1 MLRPLRDKIVVKPI
15 ERVKSE
21 VLVVVQDEK
30 PNLGRVV
37 AVGPGKR
44 DKRGRIVPLD
54 VQPGAL
60 VRFGTAEG
68 YLTYTEFEEAGERF
82 LVMQEADVCFIA
94 EGEPAE
100 A

>member
-1 MLRPLRDKIVVKPI
+1 MLRPLSNRIVVEPI

-21 VLVVVQDEK
+21 ILAVVQDEK

-44 DKRGRIVPLD
+44 VKGRLVPPD

-60 VRFGTAEG
+60 VRFGTDEG
-68 YLTYTEFEEAGERF
+68 YLTFTEFEEAGKRY
-82 LVMQEADVCFIA
+82 LVMSENDVCFIA
-94 EGEPAE
+94 EDA
-100 A
+100 AA